1 MSRKLISILFFIT
14 TLSVNSQSLVLSTN
28 MQDAYQAAISLNETE
43 MWVYIKAEQK
53 EQPDNLFPLIVEN
66 YLDFFKAFILEEK
79 VYNVNLQNKKNNQ
92 TSQIE
97 KIDPNNP
104 LKLWALASIYLHSAA
119 SRSKFDE
126 QYSAALEVRKAYLL
140 LEENKKRFP
149 DFLPNNISLGLLY
162 AIIGSVPPQYQWIVK
177 LASMEGD
184 VKEGRKLLYAA
195 LHPTE
200 PDFYSRIMRA
210 EVLFYLSF
218 IEMNLNPDKKL
229 SLKLLQDYTSED
241 ILNPLL
247 LYSKVSIE
255 MRSGLNESAL
265 RTLKKRTKT
274 STAFPLYY
282 LDYLEAEAK
291 LRKLDTS
298 AAINYHYFLDNYRG
312 LNYKADAKRK
322 LAWIAILKS
331 DTTAYL
337 ITLQQITSMEAG
349 QVEADKQALR
359 EAGNKE
365 IPLKDLLMARLRFD
379 GGYYDKSREM
389 LFRASKSFQQMSM
402 NQRLE
407 YNYRMGR
414 VYHALENYPE
424 ALNYYKKTW
433 TDGSDS
439 PLYYAANSALLAGE
453 INELAKKTD
462 EAIRLFKLCLSI
474 QPEEYRLGIHA
485 KAKAGLNRLKTK

>member
-1 MSRKLISILFFIT
+1 M
-14 TLSVNSQSLVLSTN
+14 LSAN
-28 MQDAYQAAISLNETE
+28 MQGAYQAAISLNEAE
-43 MWVYIKAEQK
+43 MWVHIKAEQK
-53 EQPDNLFPLIVEN
+53 DQPDNLFPLVVEN

-79 VYNVNLQNKKNNQ
+79 AFNVNLQDKKDDRI
-92 TSQIE
+92 SQIS
-97 KIDPNNP
+97 KVDPNNP
-104 LKLWALASIYLHSAA
+104 LKLWALASIYLQSAA

-126 QYSAALEVRKAYLL
+126 PYSAALEVRKAYLL
-140 LEENKKRFP
+140 LEENKTRFP

-184 VKEGRKLLYAA
+184 INEGRKLLYTA
-195 LHPTE
+195 LHPVD
-200 PDFYSRIMRA
+200 PDKYSRLMRP

-218 IEMNLNPDKKL
+218 IEMNLNPDKRL
-229 SLKLLQDYTSED
+229 SQKLLQDYTSED

-255 MRSGLNESAL
+255 MKSGSNESAL
-265 RTLKKRTKT
+265 RTLKKRSKT

-312 LNYKADAKRK
+312 LNYKADARRK
-322 LAWIAILKS
+322 LAWIAILRS
-331 DTTAYL
+331 DTTAY
-337 ITLQQITSMEAG
+337 INTLKQIVSIEAG

-359 EAGNKE
+359 ESGNNE
-365 IPLKDLLMARLRFD
+365 IPLMDLLKARLLFD

-389 LFRASKSFQQMSM
+389 LLRASKSFQQMSM

-414 VYHALENYPE
+414 VYHALDNYPE

-433 TDGSDS
+433 TDGLDS

-453 INELAKKTD
+453 INELAQKTD
-462 EAIRLFKLCLSI
+462 EAIRLYKLCLSI

-485 KAKAGLNRLKTK
+485 KARAGLNRLKTR